1 MVMLVPDDFS
11 QSSLSSVITTRQGKG
26 YVPYVTQ
33 AGGPGLGVLVS
44 QGWFVLPTTPP
55 KLPTSGVKSSVW
67 IPTLSATMHSEHT
80 SSAEC

>member
-11 QSSLSSVITTRQGKG
+11 ESSLSSVITTRQGKG

-55 KLPTSGVKSSVW
+55 KLPTSGVKSSGEFS
-67 IPTLSATMHSEHT
+67 LF
-80 SSAEC
+80 SSITYDASHVV